1 MRHASEPAIV
11 VKVGGST
18 LSAEDTSLDDV
29 AALWQ
34 AGKRPVVVHGGGSAV
49 TSWMTKL
56 GARAEFVRGLRVTDA
71 ASLDMVTAVLAGLV
85 NKQLVAVLQRKGAH
99 AAGLSGADG
108 GMLRG
113 TVTDPALGFVAGAVE
128 ADARPVQALLA
139 AGYVPVI
146 APLAVDVVNGYQL
159 LNVNADTAA
168 GAIAIALHA
177 QHLVFLTDV
186 DGILDSSGRLL
197 QRVRGDMAETLIAS
211 GVVKGGMIPKVEAC
225 VQAARNG
232 VLAHIVN
239 GTRQDA
245 LAGCLAGTFTGT
257 AVTIQ
262 MAQERR

>member
-1 MRHASEPAIV
+1 MRHAPAHVIV

-18 LSAEDTSLDDV
+18 LGGEDTSLGDV

-34 AGKRPVVVHGGGSAV
+34 EGKRPVVVHGGGSAV
-49 TSWMTKL
+49 TSWMGRL
-56 GARAEFVRGLRVTDA
+56 GAHAEFVRGLRVTDA
-71 ASLDMVTAVLAGLV
+71 ASLDVVTAVLAGLI
-85 NKQLVAVLQRKGAH
+85 NKQMVSELQRKGAN
-99 AAGLSGADG
+99 AVGLSGADG

-113 TVTDPALGFVAGAVE
+113 TVTDAALGFVAGIVE
-128 ADARPVQALLA
+128 ADAAPVQALLA

-146 APLAVDVVNGYQL
+146 APLAVDVLNGHQL

-197 QRVRGDMAETLIAS
+197 QRVRSDMAETLIAS

-232 VLAHIVN
+232 ARAYIVN
-239 GTRQDA
+239 GTRPGA
-245 LAGCLAGTFTGT
+245 LAGCLAGTFAGT
-257 AVTIQ
+257 SVTIE